1 MDAIMIGRILLCA
14 ALLLGA
20 LTAADA
26 ATRRSRSG
34 VETTGGDVPTI
45 DLNVRCKKAEQTL
58 IEMLGNSAL
67 QAFDACMSSEQAA
80 KKALVDAWKDMPATI
95 KYYCVRPSDYSPSYV
110 EWIAC
115 VEMII
120 DLRKQRAQNDT
131 KYVGTGRC
139 PIIEYT
145 NDGSIRRINAC
156 AL

>member
-1 MDAIMIGRILLCA
+1 MIGRTLVCA
-14 ALLLGA
+14 ALLLAA
-20 LTAADA
+20 LPAAEA
-26 ATRRSRSG
+26 ATRKGSSDSAG
-34 VETTGGDVPTI
+34 IPII
-45 DLNVRCKKAEQTL
+45 DLDARCKKAERTL
-58 IEMLGNSAL
+58 IEMLGNSAV

-139 PIIEYT
+139 PVIDYT